1 MTICPDLVELPPGP
15 GKQGC
20 RGQARK
26 ATVSH
31 SSISMFLKSLM
42 PLVHVPVMLG
52 MLFGMEHLCALPDEQ
67 FHRSGV
73 SLLPNFTVPDPMS
86 YPVLHLTQ
94 GLYTV
99 SLCEIYMIQ
108 SNKYGSVRHETEAS
122 GEARGKPA
130 LDF

>member
-1 MTICPDLVELPPGP
+1 MTVCPDLVELPGP
-15 GKQGC
+15 GKLGR

-31 SSISMFLKSLM
+31 SSISMFLKLLM
-42 PLVHVPVMLG
+42 ALVHVPVMLG
-52 MLFGMEHLCALPDEQ
+52 RLFGMEHLCALSVEQ
-67 FHRSGV
+67 FHWSSV
-73 SLLPNFTVPDPMS
+73 SFLPNFTVPDPTS
-86 YPVLHLTQ
+86 YAVLHLTQ

-108 SNKYGSVRHETEAS
+108 SNRYGSVRHETEAS
-122 GEARGKPA
+122 GEAGGKPA